1 MIFYQYFRV
10 VCIDCC
16 VDDFSSCLPII
27 CFRFRGWDGVG
38 QGTVLAGGMWT
49 ECTFGSGPH
58 FASVLSH
65 LGGSGHQN
73 EIPCTHPPSPNPC
86 DSEYDHFGACRTVS
100 EAIGGLG
107 RASPQGADAGEPL
120 AIFLPFW
127 DFWTIFGKCEKS
139 EIRNQK

>member
-1 MIFYQYFRV
+1 MHCTV
-10 VCIDCC
+10 PVHP
-16 VDDFSSCLPII
+16 SSRAAPAQSHSHPCHALLAKHS
-27 CFRFRGWDGVG
+27 GLS
-38 QGTVLAGGMWT
+38 TVLASGMWT

-127 DFWTIFGKCEKS
+127 DFWTIFRHFWEM
-139 EIRNQK
+139 

>member
-1 MIFYQYFRV
+1 MIM
-10 VCIDCC
+10 IT
-16 VDDFSSCLPII
+16 
-27 CFRFRGWDGVG
+27 DGSYG
-38 QGTVLAGGMWT
+38 FPGTVQTARIQPGRNL
-49 ECTFGSGPH
+49 TFFG
-58 FASVLSH
+58 ASFYKRLGAIQSH

>member
-1 MIFYQYFRV
+1 MFRV
-10 VCIDCC
+10 
-16 VDDFSSCLPII
+16 II
-27 CFRFRGWDGVG
+27 LQDS
-38 QGTVLAGGMWT
+38 TVLASGMWT

-120 AIFLPFW
+120 AIFFALLGF
-127 DFWTIFGKCEKS
+127 FRHFLGNVRNQKL
-139 EIRNQK
+139 EIRNEESGIRSISEGF